1 MTSEVIKSENMQMN
15 VKKFLYK
22 SSINFIVAT
31 FSVLFF
37 LGIIELAVRFFSPQP
52 RYYNPRYMLTV
63 DADRGYKLTPGF
75 QGKLR
80 IPESEVPIS
89 INSRGL
95 RDREHAEGYGGTT
108 ILGLG
113 DSFAFGTGVEV
124 EYIFLRKLE
133 ELLNKQQKQCRVI
146 NAGIPGYG
154 TDQEYIFLKQE
165 GLRYS
170 PDLVIVNFYLN
181 DVFDNVSPKFTVIE
195 GYPVPSEKMKTM
207 HHKFTMTSRLH
218 IFLDEFHLYRLV
230 LGRLSNVLRPLFL
243 EAVIKA
249 KGRKGNRLDLYS
261 TEYTAETERAWSVT
275 KGYLKGIN
283 DIVKKRNGKVL
294 LVYIPERQQVYS
306 DQWDKMKRQFD
317 VSDKEIDILRPN
329 EILKKFC
336 QIEGIPFLDLTVGL
350 QQAVKSGHNAYF
362 TMDPHLSRE
371 GHNIAAEII
380 YRAITEKR
388 LIPELQ

>member
-1 MTSEVIKSENMQMN
+1 MDLKQFLRKSFTNI
-15 VKKFLYK
+15 L
-22 SSINFIVAT
+22 VAT

-52 RYYNPRYMLTV
+52 KYYNSRYMLTV
-63 DADRGYKLTPGF
+63 DAERGYKLTPGF
-75 QGKLR
+75 QGKMR
-80 IPESEVPIS
+80 TPESTVSIS

-95 RDREHAEGYGGTT
+95 RDREHVEGYGGTT

-133 ELLNKQQKQCRVI
+133 DMLNKQQKQCRVV
-146 NAGIPGYG
+146 NAGVPGYG

-165 GLRYS
+165 GIRYN

-195 GYPVPSEKMKTM
+195 GYSVLSEKMKTM
-207 HHKFTMTSRLH
+207 HHKFNMISRLH
-218 IFLDEFHLYRLV
+218 IFLDDFDLYRLV
-230 LGRLSNVLRPLFL
+230 LYRLSNVSFFRTLFL
-243 EAVIKA
+243 DAVIKT
-249 KGRKGNRLDLYS
+249 KGRTGNRLDLYS
-261 TEYTAETERAWSVT
+261 TDYTAETERAWRVT
-275 KGYLKGIN
+275 KGYLKGID

-306 DQWDKMKRQFD
+306 DQWGKMKRQFD
-317 VSDKEIDILRPN
+317 VSDKKIDILRPN

-336 QIEGIPFLDLTVGL
+336 QTEGIPFLDLTVGL
-350 QQAVKSGHNAYF
+350 QQAVKGGHNAYF
-362 TMDPHLSRE
+362 TIDPHLSRE

-388 LIPELQ
+388 LIPGLQ